1 MIYLTKIR
9 NDLSLGS
16 KRGAIIAYRE
26 SIKSNCDH
34 YPMKLLRFCLI
45 SDLPK
50 VLSPKQRALEEKESI
65 PIPITCPFRYLQ
77 IPKIKRGRLMTT
89 TTPPPPALLSNRRL
103 HIFDTIMMSS
113 TSLVFQVV
121 GYYRPLFQMRRKA
134 PLFQMR
140 TKVRRRRRRRRRLP
154 MMMR

>member
-1 MIYLTKIR
+1 MPRESTSPPVKIFRERAAKKREKGKKEVKRKRRFGFHRGRFHSDPRLSQERTMIYLTKIR

-65 PIPITCPFRYLQ
+65 RYPLHVRSDICKFQ
-77 IPKIKRGRLMTT
+77 K
-89 TTPPPPALLSNRRL
+89 SNE
-103 HIFDTIMMSS
+103 D
-113 TSLVFQVV
+113 V
-121 GYYRPLFQMRRKA
+121 
-134 PLFQMR
+134 
-140 TKVRRRRRRRRRLP
+140 
-154 MMMR
+154 